1 MGKIAYVD
9 GRYVPH
15 RRAYVHV
22 EDRGY
27 QFADGVY
34 EVIAVNRGRLIDE
47 EPHLDRLARS
57 LAELRLRWPMSREAL
72 RLVMRE
78 MIRRNRLVGLGS
90 LYLQIT
96 RGVAARNHL
105 FPVRAEPVLVMTAR
119 ALPPFDRQAARRG
132 VRVITLD
139 DLRWRRP
146 DIKSVSLLPNVLA
159 KQQAFEAGAYEAWLV
174 DERGMITEGTASN
187 AWIVTAADELVTRAA
202 DRSILGGITRAAVL
216 RIARQHRLRLVER
229 PFTVE
234 EAKAATEAFLTSTT
248 SWVKPVVE
256 IDDVPVGD
264 GVVGPLTERLLAL
277 YAAHAEQNG
286 GPE

>member
-57 LAELRLRWPMSREAL
+57 LAELRLRWPMSRDAL

-174 DERGMITEGTASN
+174 DERGMVTEGTASN

-264 GVVGPLTERLLAL
+264 GVVGPLTDRLLAL